1 MEFEEKRDKQRID
14 FKNKKVLDYEKVLE
28 ITTDYL
34 TQNFSDIILN
44 LFDEENKENIKNQL
58 QSKIKKY
65 LQDNSLAV
73 KNMNTNELIEKI
85 YIDAFEFTFLNKYI
99 FDENVE
105 EINCNSWDC
114 IYVNFSDGRIV
125 QLDEKFQDGEQAL
138 SVVRRILAISNNRVN
153 DAEPIALGDI
163 GKNRRITVMIPPIV
177 DDEVGVTFSLRNVNS
192 ANIDAKTFLEKGT
205 ATEEMLDFL
214 EIMLKYGVS
223 VCIAGGT
230 GSGKTTL
237 TNWLLSTIPNNKRIY
252 TIESGSRELDLVKKD
267 ENGEIINNVV
277 STKTKENKNKEFS
290 VDQDKLL
297 QIALRFHPDV
307 ICVGEM
313 RDKEAYTAQEA
324 SRTGHNI
331 ITTVHADSAE
341 DTYDRIL
348 TLSLKSNN
356 NINDERLFKYIIKAF
371 PIVIFAKQLEDS
383 DKSRKIME
391 IMEGYIDND
400 DKIRFNTIFNFE
412 VEKTDIDIEKNK
424 VSIIGNHKKIGG
436 ISEKL
441 AKRLRNNGIPTN
453 ELRKLIREEK

>member
-14 FKNKKVLDYEKVLE
+14 FKNKKVLEYKKVLE

-34 TQNFSDIILN
+34 TQNFSEVILN

-58 QSKIKKY
+58 HSKIKKY

-73 KNMNTNELIEKI
+73 ENMSTNELIEKI
-85 YIDAFEFTFLNKYI
+85 YTDAFEFTFLNKYI

-105 EINCNSWDC
+105 EINGNSWNC
-114 IYVNFSDGRIV
+114 IYINYNDGRTEK
-125 QLDEKFQDGEQAL
+125 LKEKFTNPEHAL
-138 SVVRRILAISNNRVN
+138 NVVKRILALSNNRVN
-153 DAEPIALGDI
+153 DAEPIALGEI

-252 TIESGSRELDLVKKD
+252 TIESGSRELDLIKKD

-277 STKTKENKNKEFS
+277 STKTKENKNKDFS

-348 TLSLKSNN
+348 TLSLKANN

-371 PIVIFAKQLEDS
+371 PIVIFAKQLGDS
-383 DKSRKIME
+383 YKSRKIME

-424 VSIIGNHKKIGG
+424 ISVIGNHKKIGG

-441 AKRLRNNGIPTN
+441 AKRLRNNGIPTD
-453 ELRKLIREEK
+453 ELRKLTRED